1 MFGRKKVSIPE
12 EYQRFNQF
20 SADKERLLCIGAF
33 TTECKHKV
41 ETKLDGSN
49 KMLKLYYPKNQ
60 AAKVMKYWL
69 PMFGINDGYSAV
81 EVITNWIQAN
91 DYSGMIAANTTNKV
105 IRIVTKAS
113 QKEGLDETSLVA
125 AANKVKTYGAFDL
138 DRLGYIVR
146 VCYSLDLI
154 NEEQAW
160 DFFEE
165 LWGAA
170 TMHFDD
176 WDEYCVSYLN
186 GEEGL
191 DTNWYSDGVKAYVAL
206 RKDPASLLNKYQ
218 LKN

>member
-1 MFGRKKVSIPE
+1 
-12 EYQRFNQF
+12 
-20 SADKERLLCIGAF
+20 
-33 TTECKHKV
+33 
-41 ETKLDGSN
+41 
-49 KMLKLYYPKNQ
+49 
-60 AAKVMKYWL
+60 MKYWL

-160 DFFEE
+160 
-165 LWGAA
+165 
-170 TMHFDD
+170 
-176 WDEYCVSYLN
+176 
-186 GEEGL
+186 
-191 DTNWYSDGVKAYVAL
+191 
-206 RKDPASLLNKYQ
+206 ASL
-218 LKN
+218 KNYGTLRQCIMMTGMSTALVI